1 MSMTDRNPEIGAE
14 KGHAAAVAPS
24 EFTITTPSVD
34 EAADTGDAV
43 DAVAASG
50 VSARRRYILRGLN
63 SSPAYMFGVLA
74 ALFIVFSIL
83 SPDTFP
89 TQANVKNLVVDTS
102 IFLVMAVGMTYVM
115 VAAGFDLS
123 IGSVLVFS
131 GICAV
136 KTMNLVVDTSIF
148 LVMAVG
154 MTYVM
159 VAAGFDLS
167 IGSVLVF
174 SGICAVKTMNAIGG
188 QGYATVLAGL
198 AAAIVG
204 GVAWGLFNGF
214 CVTRL
219 RVPALITTLGS
230 LGAALG
236 IANLLTDG
244 NDIAVA
250 QKAMIQLQIS
260 NVLGFPWIVWIALVV
275 VVIGAAV
282 LRYTRFGRHTYV
294 IGSNDEAARRA
305 GINVKRH
312 LVQLYVISGALAG
325 LAGMMSLV
333 RFSTTTIGGHS
344 QDALTVI
351 TGVILG
357 GTSLYGGYGVV
368 LGTVIGI
375 FIPTVLQNGLIVE
388 QVQPF
393 WQNVAIGF
401 ILIAAVYLDQLKRRA
416 RDRS

>member
-1 MSMTDRNPEIGAE
+1 MSMIERDPAVTTE
-14 KGHAAAVAPS
+14 KGHAAGSAPS
-24 EFTITTPSVD
+24 EFAINTPT
-34 EAADTGDAV
+34 AAAGDAV
-43 DAVAASG
+43 DAVSASG
-50 VSARRRYILRGLN
+50 ISARRRFVMRGLN
-63 SSPAYMFGVLA
+63 SSPAYMFAVLVA
-74 ALFIVFSIL
+74 MFVTFSVL

-89 TQANVKNLVVDTS
+89 TEANVKNLIVDTS

-123 IGSVLVFS
+123 IGSVLVFA

-136 KTMNLVVDTSIF
+136 KTMNWV
-148 LVMAVG
+148 
-154 MTYVM
+154 
-159 VAAGFDLS
+159 
-167 IGSVLVF
+167 
-174 SGICAVKTMNAIGG
+174 GG
-188 QGYATVLAGL
+188 QGYATALAGL
-198 AAAIVG
+198 VAAIVG
-204 GVAWGLFNGF
+204 GIAWGLFNGF

-219 RVPALITTLGS
+219 RVPALITTLGT

-236 IANLLTDG
+236 IANLMTDG
-244 NDIAVA
+244 NDIAVS
-250 QKAMIQLQIS
+250 QRAMIKLQITEK
-260 NVLGFPWIVWIALVV
+260 LGFPWIVWLSLIVV
-275 VVIGAAV
+275 LIGGAV

-305 GINVKRH
+305 GINVDAH
-312 LVQLYVISGALAG
+312 LVKLYAISGALAG

-388 QVQPF
+388 EVQPF

-401 ILIAAVYLDQLKRRA
+401 ILIAAVYLDQLKRRS
-416 RDRS
+416 RDRA

>member
-1 MSMTDRNPEIGAE
+1 MIDRDPELSAE
-14 KGHAAAVAPS
+14 KGHAASTAPS
-24 EFTITTPSVD
+24 EFAINTPTQPAD
-34 EAADTGDAV
+34 EAQ

-50 VSARRRYILRGLN
+50 VTARQRLIRRGLN

-74 ALFIVFSIL
+74 VLFIVFSIM
-83 SPDTFP
+83 SPNTFP
-89 TQANVKNLVVDTS
+89 TSANVKNLIVDTS
-102 IFLVMAVGMTYVM
+102 IFLVMSVGMTYVM

-123 IGSVLVFS
+123 IGSVLVFA

-136 KTMNLVVDTSIF
+136 K
-148 LVMAVG
+148 VMGWV
-154 MTYVM
+154 
-159 VAAGFDLS
+159 
-167 IGSVLVF
+167 
-174 SGICAVKTMNAIGG
+174 GG
-188 QGYATVLAGL
+188 QGYGTAFLGL
-198 AAAIVG
+198 LAAIVG

-236 IANLLTDG
+236 IANLITNG
-244 NDIAVA
+244 NDIAVS
-250 QKAMIQLQIS
+250 QRAMIKLQIS
-260 NVLGFPWIVWIALVV
+260 NELGLPWIVWLALVV
-275 VVIGAAV
+275 VLIGGAV

-305 GINVKRH
+305 GINVNAH
-312 LVQLYVISGALAG
+312 LVKLYAISGGLAG

-388 QVQPF
+388 NVQPF

-401 ILIAAVYLDQLKRRA
+401 ILIGAVYLDQLKRRA

>member
-1 MSMTDRNPEIGAE
+1 MSRTEREPEVSGGKGYAATTAPAE
-14 KGHAAAVAPS
+14 AA
-24 EFTITTPSVD
+24 ITTPT
-34 EAADTGDAV
+34 APAGGDAGEAL

-50 VSARRRYILRGLN
+50 VSARSRFVRRGLS
-63 SSPAYMFGVLA
+63 SSPAYMFAVLVA
-74 ALFIVFSIL
+74 MFLVFSIL
-83 SPDTFP
+83 SPSTFP

-102 IFLVMAVGMTYVM
+102 IVLVMSVGMTYVM

-123 IGSVLVFS
+123 IGSVLVFA

-136 KTMNLVVDTSIF
+136 K
-148 LVMAVG
+148 VMTWV
-154 MTYVM
+154 
-159 VAAGFDLS
+159 
-167 IGSVLVF
+167 
-174 SGICAVKTMNAIGG
+174 GG
-188 QGYATVLAGL
+188 QGYGTALAGL
-198 AAAIVG
+198 VAALLG

-219 RVPALITTLGS
+219 RVPALITTLGT

-236 IANLLTDG
+236 IANLLTNG
-244 NDIAVA
+244 NDISVA
-250 QKAMIQLQIS
+250 QKAMIQLQIQ
-260 NVLGFPWIVWIALVV
+260 NFLGLPGIVWLSVV
-275 VVIGAAV
+275 VVLIGGAV

-305 GINVKRH
+305 GINVDAH
-312 LVQLYVISGALAG
+312 LVKLYAISGALAG

-375 FIPTVLQNGLIVE
+375 FIPTVLQNGLVV
-388 QVQPF
+388 QNVQPF

-401 ILIAAVYLDQLKRRA
+401 ILIGAVYLDQIKRRA
-416 RDRS
+416 RDRA

>member
-1 MSMTDRNPEIGAE
+1 MSMTDRNPEVGTE

-24 EFTITTPSVD
+24 ESTITTPS
-34 EAADTGDAV
+34 ADAPLATGDAV

-50 VSARRRYILRGLN
+50 ISARRRFLLRGLN

-74 ALFIVFSIL
+74 VLFIVFSVL

-131 GICAV
+131 GICGV
-136 KTMNLVVDTSIF
+136 KTMNWV
-148 LVMAVG
+148 
-154 MTYVM
+154 
-159 VAAGFDLS
+159 
-167 IGSVLVF
+167 
-174 SGICAVKTMNAIGG
+174 GG
-188 QGYATVLAGL
+188 QGYGTALAGL
-198 AAAIVG
+198 VAAVLG
-204 GVAWGLFNGF
+204 GVVWGLFNGF

-236 IANLLTDG
+236 IANLMTDG
-244 NDIAVA
+244 NDIAVS
-250 QKAMIQLQIS
+250 QHAMIQLQIS
-260 NVLGFPWIVWIALVV
+260 NVLGFPWIVWVALIT

-282 LRYTRFGRHTYV
+282 LRFTRFGRHTYV

-305 GINVKRH
+305 GINVRAH
-312 LVQLYVISGALAG
+312 LVKLYVISGALAG
-325 LAGMMSLV
+325 MAGMMSLV

-375 FIPTVLQNGLIVE
+375 FIPTVLQNGLVT
-388 QVQPF
+388 QNVQPF

-416 RDRS
+416 RDRA

>member
-1 MSMTDRNPEIGAE
+1 MSMTGSEHRAAEQARAAGAE
-14 KGHAAAVAPS
+14 SGESRVSPPSAAA
-24 EFTITTPSVD
+24 T
-34 EAADTGDAV
+34 EAY

-50 VSARRRYILRGLN
+50 VTPWRRMTRRGLN
-63 SSPAYMFGVLA
+63 SSPAYMFLVLI
-74 ALFIVFSIL
+74 ALFVVFSVL
-83 SPDTFP
+83 SPSTFP
-89 TQANVKNLVVDTS
+89 TTGNVRNLVVDTA
-102 IFLVMAVGMTYVM
+102 IFLVMATGMTYVM

-136 KTMNLVVDTSIF
+136 KTMSWV
-148 LVMAVG
+148 
-154 MTYVM
+154 
-159 VAAGFDLS
+159 
-167 IGSVLVF
+167 
-174 SGICAVKTMNAIGG
+174 GG
-188 QGYATVLAGL
+188 QGYLTALAGL
-198 AAAIVG
+198 VAAVLG
-204 GVAWGLFNGF
+204 GIAWGLFNGF

-219 RVPALITTLGS
+219 RVPALITTLGT

-236 IANLLTDG
+236 IANLMTNG
-244 NDIAVA
+244 NDISVG
-250 QKAMIQLQIS
+250 QSSLINIQIDYA
-260 NVLGFPWIVWIALVV
+260 LGVPWIVWIALVV
-275 VVIGAAV
+275 VLIGGAT

-305 GINVKRH
+305 GINVGAH
-312 LVQLYVISGALAG
+312 LVKLYAISGALAG

-357 GTSLYGGYGVV
+357 GTSLYGGYGTV

-375 FIPTVLQNGLIVE
+375 FIPTVLQNGLVVE
-388 QVQPF
+388 NVQPF
-393 WQNVAIGF
+393 WQNVAVGF

-416 RDRS
+416 RERT

>member
-1 MSMTDRNPEIGAE
+1 MSLTDRDPELAVD
-14 KGHAAAVAPS
+14 KGIAASHAPS
-24 EFTITTPSVD
+24 EGVIFTP
-34 EAADTGDAV
+34 TGDEQAV

-50 VSARRRYILRGLN
+50 VTPWRRLIRRGFN

-74 ALFIVFSIL
+74 ALFIVFSIM

-89 TQANVKNLVVDTS
+89 TTANVRNLIVDTS
-102 IFLVMAVGMTYVM
+102 IFLVMATGMTYVM

-123 IGSVLVFS
+123 IGSVLVFA

-136 KTMNLVVDTSIF
+136 KTMSW
-148 LVMAVG
+148 VG
-154 MTYVM
+154 
-159 VAAGFDLS
+159 GD
-167 IGSVLVF
+167 
-174 SGICAVKTMNAIGG
+174 
-188 QGYATVLAGL
+188 GYWTALAGL
-198 AAAIVG
+198 VAAVLG
-204 GVAWGLFNGF
+204 GVLWGLFNGF

-236 IANLLTDG
+236 IANLMTNG
-244 NDIAVA
+244 NDVAVSEHALLNIQIA
-250 QKAMIQLQIS
+250 LP
-260 NVLGFPWIVWIALVV
+260 LGIPWIVWIALVV
-275 VVIGAAV
+275 VVIGGAV

-305 GINVKRH
+305 GINVSAH
-312 LVQLYVISGALAG
+312 LVKLYALSGALAG

-333 RFSTTTIGGHS
+333 RFSTTTIGGHA

-357 GTSLYGGYGVV
+357 GTSLYGGYGAV

-375 FIPTVLQNGLIVE
+375 FIPTVLQNGLVVE
-388 QVQPF
+388 DVQPF

-416 RDRS
+416 RERS

>member
-1 MSMTDRNPEIGAE
+1 MSVTGHDPELGME
-14 KGHAAAVAPS
+14 KGYAAGHAQS
-24 EFTITTPSVD
+24 ESAIFTPTD
-34 EAADTGDAV
+34 DGDAM

-50 VSARRRYILRGLN
+50 LAPWKRAMRRGFN
-63 SSPAYMFGVLA
+63 TSPSYMFAVLA

-89 TQANVKNLVVDTS
+89 TTANVRNLIVDTA
-102 IFLVMAVGMTYVM
+102 IFVVMATGMTYVM

-136 KTMNLVVDTSIF
+136 KTMSWVGGDGYWT
-148 LVMAVG
+148 AV
-154 MTYVM
+154 
-159 VAAGFDLS
+159 
-167 IGSVLVF
+167 
-174 SGICAVKTMNAIGG
+174 
-188 QGYATVLAGL
+188 AGL
-198 AAAIVG
+198 IAALLG
-204 GVAWGLFNGF
+204 GLVWGLFNGF

-236 IANLLTDG
+236 IANLITNG
-244 NDIAVA
+244 NDISVA
-250 QKAMIQLQIS
+250 QQSLINIQIDY
-260 NVLGFPWIVWIALVV
+260 VLGLPWIVWVALVV
-275 VVIGAAV
+275 VLIGGAV

-305 GINVKRH
+305 GINVNAH
-312 LVQLYVISGALAG
+312 LVKLYALSGVLAG

-333 RFSTTTIGGHS
+333 RFSTTTISGHS

-357 GTSLYGGYGVV
+357 GTSLYGGYGSV

-375 FIPTVLQNGLIVE
+375 FIPTVLQNGLVV
-388 QVQPF
+388 QNVQPF

-401 ILIAAVYLDQLKRRA
+401 ILIAAVFLDQLKRRA

>member
-1 MSMTDRNPEIGAE
+1 VSRIERDPELGTE
-14 KGHAAAVAPS
+14 KGYAAASAPS
-24 EFTITTPSVD
+24 ELAITTPTEPD
-34 EAADTGDAV
+34 GGAAAGSAGEAV

-50 VSARRRYILRGLN
+50 VSARSRLIRRGLN
-63 SSPAYMFGVLA
+63 SSPAYMFAVLVVMFA
-74 ALFIVFSIL
+74 VFTIL
-83 SPDTFP
+83 SPTTFP

-102 IFLVMAVGMTYVM
+102 IVLVMSVGMTYVM

-123 IGSVLVFS
+123 IGSVLVFA

-136 KTMNLVVDTSIF
+136 KTMSWV
-148 LVMAVG
+148 
-154 MTYVM
+154 
-159 VAAGFDLS
+159 
-167 IGSVLVF
+167 
-174 SGICAVKTMNAIGG
+174 GG
-188 QGYATVLAGL
+188 QGYGTALAGL
-198 AAAIVG
+198 IAALLG
-204 GVAWGLFNGF
+204 GTAWGLFNGF

-219 RVPALITTLGS
+219 RVPALITTLGT

-236 IANLLTDG
+236 IANLMTNG
-244 NDIAVA
+244 NDISVS
-250 QKAMIQLQIS
+250 QKSMIQLQIDD
-260 NVLGFPWIVWIALVV
+260 VLGMPWIVWLSLVV
-275 VVIGAAV
+275 VLIGGAV

-305 GINVKRH
+305 GINVSAH
-312 LVQLYVISGALAG
+312 LVKLYAISGALAG

-375 FIPTVLQNGLIVE
+375 FIPTVLQNGLVV
-388 QVQPF
+388 QNVQPF

-401 ILIAAVYLDQLKRRA
+401 ILIGAVYLDQLKRRA
-416 RDRS
+416 RDKA

>member
-1 MSMTDRNPEIGAE
+1 MSMTERDPELSAE
-14 KGHAAAVAPS
+14 KGRAAALARS
-24 EFTITTPSVD
+24 EFSINTPTGDGD
-34 EAADTGDAV
+34 EAR

-50 VSARRRYILRGLN
+50 VSDRRRFVMRGLN
-63 SSPAYMFGVLA
+63 SSPAYMFAVLA
-74 ALFIVFSIL
+74 ALFIVFSVL
-83 SPDTFP
+83 SPSTFP

-102 IFLVMAVGMTYVM
+102 IFLVMSVGMTYVM

-123 IGSVLVFS
+123 IGSVLVFA

-136 KTMNLVVDTSIF
+136 KTMTW
-148 LVMAVG
+148 
-154 MTYVM
+154 
-159 VAAGFDLS
+159 
-167 IGSVLVF
+167 
-174 SGICAVKTMNAIGG
+174 IGG
-188 QGYATVLAGL
+188 QGYWTALAGL
-198 AAAIVG
+198 VVAIVA
-204 GVAWGLFNGF
+204 GVAWGVFNGL

-219 RVPALITTLGS
+219 RVPALITTLGT

-236 IANLLTDG
+236 IANLMTNG

-250 QKAMIQLQIS
+250 QHSLINIQIDEVAGL
-260 NVLGFPWIVWIALVV
+260 PWIVWLALVV
-275 VVIGAAV
+275 VLVGGAV

-305 GINVKRH
+305 GINVNAH
-312 LVQLYVISGALAG
+312 LVKLYAISGGLAG

-357 GTSLYGGYGVV
+357 GTSLYGGYGVI

-375 FIPTVLQNGLIVE
+375 FIPTVLQNGLVVE
-388 QVQPF
+388 GVQPF

-416 RDRS
+416 RDRA

>member
-1 MSMTDRNPEIGAE
+1 MSMTERDPAAEAE
-14 KGHAAAVAPS
+14 KGHAAGLAPS
-24 EFTITTPSVD
+24 EAAISTPTASD
-34 EAADTGDAV
+34 LGDPM

-50 VSARRRYILRGLN
+50 LSAHRRFVSRGLN
-63 SSPAYMFGVLA
+63 SSPAYMFGVLVV
-74 ALFIVFSIL
+74 LFVVFSIM
-83 SPDTFP
+83 SPDKFP
-89 TQANVKNLVVDTS
+89 TQANVKNLIVDTS
-102 IFLVMAVGMTYVM
+102 IFLVMSVGMTYVM

-136 KTMNLVVDTSIF
+136 KTMNWV
-148 LVMAVG
+148 
-154 MTYVM
+154 
-159 VAAGFDLS
+159 
-167 IGSVLVF
+167 
-174 SGICAVKTMNAIGG
+174 GG
-188 QGYATVLAGL
+188 QGYATALVGL
-198 AAAIVG
+198 IAAILG

-214 CVTRL
+214 CVTKL
-219 RVPALITTLGS
+219 RVPALITTLGT

-236 IANLLTDG
+236 IANLMTGG
-244 NDIAVA
+244 NDISVS
-250 QKAMIQLQIS
+250 QKSLIQLQIS
-260 NVLGFPWIVWIALVV
+260 DQLGLPWIVWLSLAVVLV
-275 VVIGAAV
+275 GGAV

-305 GINVKRH
+305 GINVNRH
-312 LVQLYVISGALAG
+312 LLKLYVISGGLAG

-375 FIPTVLQNGLIVE
+375 FIPTVLQNGLIVQ

-401 ILIAAVYLDQLKRRA
+401 ILIAAVYIDQIKRRA
-416 RDRS
+416 RDRA

>member
-1 MSMTDRNPEIGAE
+1 
-14 KGHAAAVAPS
+14 
-24 EFTITTPSVD
+24 
-34 EAADTGDAV
+34 
-43 DAVAASG
+43 
-50 VSARRRYILRGLN
+50 
-63 SSPAYMFGVLA
+63 
-74 ALFIVFSIL
+74 
-83 SPDTFP
+83 
-89 TQANVKNLVVDTS
+89 
-102 IFLVMAVGMTYVM
+102 MTYVM

-136 KTMNLVVDTSIF
+136 KAMNWV
-148 LVMAVG
+148 
-154 MTYVM
+154 
-159 VAAGFDLS
+159 
-167 IGSVLVF
+167 
-174 SGICAVKTMNAIGG
+174 GG
-188 QGYATVLAGL
+188 QGYWTVLVGLL
-198 AAAIVG
+198 AALIG

-214 CVTRL
+214 CVTVL

-236 IANLLTDG
+236 IANLMTNG
-244 NDIAVA
+244 NDIVA
-250 QKAMIQLQIS
+250 SQSALIDLQIDREF
-260 NVLGFPWIVWIALVV
+260 GFPPIVWIALIVV
-275 VVIGAAV
+275 LIGGAI

-294 IGSNDEAARRA
+294 VGSNDEAARRA
-305 GINVKRH
+305 GIAVNKH
-312 LVQLYVISGALAG
+312 LVKLYAISGLLAG

-357 GTSLYGGYGVV
+357 GTSLYGGYGAV

-375 FIPTVLQNGLIVE
+375 FIPTVLQSGLVVKN
-388 QVQPF
+388 VQPF

-416 RDRS
+416 RERT

>member
-136 KTMNLVVDTSIF
+136 KTMNLV
-148 LVMAVG
+148 
-154 MTYVM
+154 
-159 VAAGFDLS
+159 
-167 IGSVLVF
+167 
-174 SGICAVKTMNAIGG
+174 GG
-188 QGYATVLAGL
+188 QGYGTVLAGL
-198 AAAIVG
+198 VAAILG
-204 GVAWGLFNGF
+204 GVVWGLFNGF
-214 CVTRL
+214 CITRL

-236 IANLLTDG
+236 IANLMTDG
-244 NDIAVA
+244 NDIAVS
-250 QKAMIQLQIS
+250 QHAMIQLQIS
-260 NVLGFPWIVWIALVV
+260 NILGFPWIVWIALIV

-282 LRYTRFGRHTYV
+282 LRFTRFGRHTYV

-305 GINVKRH
+305 GINVNRH
-312 LVQLYVISGALAG
+312 LVNLYVISGALAG

-375 FIPTVLQNGLIVE
+375 FIPTVLQNGLVT
-388 QVQPF
+388 QNVQPF

-416 RDRS
+416 RDRA

>member
-1 MSMTDRNPEIGAE
+1 MSTIGRDPGLSA
-14 KGHAAAVAPS
+14 GPSHATVGASSQSAGAASS
-24 EFTITTPSVD
+24 EP
-34 EAADTGDAV
+34 AGDAH
-43 DAVAASG
+43 DSVAASG
-50 VSARRRYILRGLN
+50 VSARRRLMLRGLN
-63 SSPAYMFGVLA
+63 SSPAYMFAVLV
-74 ALFIVFSIL
+74 ALFVVFSIL
-83 SPDTFP
+83 SPSTFP

-123 IGSVLVFS
+123 IGSVLVFA

-136 KTMNLVVDTSIF
+136 KTMSWV
-148 LVMAVG
+148 
-154 MTYVM
+154 
-159 VAAGFDLS
+159 
-167 IGSVLVF
+167 
-174 SGICAVKTMNAIGG
+174 GG
-188 QGYATVLAGL
+188 QGYGTALAGL
-198 AAAIVG
+198 VAALIG

-236 IANLLTDG
+236 IANLMTNG
-244 NDIAVA
+244 NDISVA
-250 QKAMIQLQIS
+250 QKSLINLQID
-260 NVLGFPWIVWIALVV
+260 NVFGLPWIVWLSLVV
-275 VVIGAAV
+275 ILIGGAV

-305 GINVKRH
+305 GINVDAH
-312 LVQLYVISGALAG
+312 LVKLYAISGGLAG

-375 FIPTVLQNGLIVE
+375 FIPTVLQNGLVV
-388 QVQPF
+388 QNVQPF

-401 ILIAAVYLDQLKRRA
+401 ILIGAVYIDQLKRRA

>member
-1 MSMTDRNPEIGAE
+1 MSMIDRGSESTSE
-14 KGHAAAVAPS
+14 KGHAAGSALS
-24 EFTITTPSVD
+24 EFAINTP
-34 EAADTGDAV
+34 TGSSDDV
-43 DAVAASG
+43 QDAVAARGISP
-50 VSARRRYILRGLN
+50 VQRAISRGLN
-63 SSPAYMFGVLA
+63 SSPTYMFGVLA
-74 ALFIVFSIL
+74 VLFIVFTIM
-83 SPDTFP
+83 SPSTFA
-89 TQANVKNLVVDTS
+89 TEGNVRNLIVDTS
-102 IFLVMAVGMTYVM
+102 IFLVMATGMTYVM

-123 IGSVLVFS
+123 IGSVLVFA

-136 KTMNLVVDTSIF
+136 KAMDWV
-148 LVMAVG
+148 
-154 MTYVM
+154 
-159 VAAGFDLS
+159 
-167 IGSVLVF
+167 
-174 SGICAVKTMNAIGG
+174 GG
-188 QGYATVLAGL
+188 QGYWTALVGL
-198 AAAIVG
+198 IAALIG

-214 CVTRL
+214 CVTVL

-236 IANLLTDG
+236 IANLMTNG
-244 NDIAVA
+244 NDIAVG
-250 QKAMIQLQIS
+250 QKSLVSIQIDYVFGL
-260 NVLGFPWIVWIALVV
+260 PWIVWIALVV
-275 VVIGAAV
+275 VVIGGAV

-305 GINVKRH
+305 GISVNSH
-312 LVQLYVISGALAG
+312 LVKLYAISGFLAG

-357 GTSLYGGYGVV
+357 GTSLYGGYGTV

-375 FIPTVLQNGLIVE
+375 FIPTVLQSGLVVE
-388 QVQPF
+388 NVQPF

-416 RDRS
+416 RERT

>member
-1 MSMTDRNPEIGAE
+1 MSQLDRDPGLSAE

-24 EFTITTPSVD
+24 EFTITTPTEPAG
-34 EAADTGDAV
+34 EAQ

-50 VSARRRYILRGLN
+50 VSARTRFIRRGLN
-63 SSPAYMFGVLA
+63 SSPAYMFAVLA
-74 ALFIVFSIL
+74 AMFIVFSIL
-83 SPDTFP
+83 SPETFP
-89 TQANVKNLVVDTS
+89 TEANVKNLIVDTS
-102 IFLVMAVGMTYVM
+102 IFLVMSVGMTFVM

-123 IGSVLVFS
+123 IGSVLVFA

-136 KTMNLVVDTSIF
+136 KTMTWL
-148 LVMAVG
+148 G
-154 MTYVM
+154 G
-159 VAAGFDLS
+159 AGY
-167 IGSVLVF
+167 GT
-174 SGICAVKTMNAIGG
+174 A
-188 QGYATVLAGL
+188 LAGL
-198 AAAIVG
+198 VAAIIG
-204 GVAWGLFNGF
+204 GTLWGMFNGF

-219 RVPALITTLGS
+219 RVPALITTLGT

-236 IANLLTDG
+236 IANLLTNG
-244 NDIAVA
+244 NDISVA
-250 QKAMIQLQIS
+250 QSAMIDLQIT
-260 NVLGFPWIVWIALVV
+260 NYLGLPSFVWLSFVV
-275 VVIGAAV
+275 VLIGGAA

-305 GINVKRH
+305 GINVDAH
-312 LVQLYVISGALAG
+312 LVKLYAISGALAG

-375 FIPTVLQNGLIVE
+375 FIPTVLQNGLVV
-388 QVQPF
+388 QNVQPF

>member
-1 MSMTDRNPEIGAE
+1 MSMIERDPSLSAE
-14 KGHAAAVAPS
+14 KGHAASAAPS
-24 EFTITTPSVD
+24 EFAINTPSDAPGSV
-34 EAADTGDAV
+34 GDAY

-50 VSARRRYILRGLN
+50 MSARRRFILRGLN

-74 ALFIVFSIL
+74 AMFITFSIM
-83 SPDTFP
+83 SPGIFP
-89 TQANVKNLVVDTS
+89 TEANVKNLVVDTS
-102 IFLVMAVGMTYVM
+102 IFLVMAVGMTFVM

-136 KTMNLVVDTSIF
+136 KTMSWV
-148 LVMAVG
+148 
-154 MTYVM
+154 
-159 VAAGFDLS
+159 
-167 IGSVLVF
+167 
-174 SGICAVKTMNAIGG
+174 GG
-188 QGYATVLAGL
+188 QGYGTALAGL
-198 AAAIVG
+198 VAAVLG
-204 GVAWGLFNGF
+204 GLAWGLFNGF

-236 IANLLTDG
+236 ISNLMTGG
-244 NDIAVA
+244 NDIAVS
-250 QKAMIQLQIS
+250 QHAMIQLQIS
-260 NVLGFPWIVWIALVV
+260 DVLGFPWIVWVSLVAV
-275 VVIGAAV
+275 LIGGAV

-305 GINVKRH
+305 GINVNRH
-312 LVQLYVISGALAG
+312 LVTLYAISGSLAG

-333 RFSTTTIGGHS
+333 RFSTTTVGGHS

-416 RDRS
+416 REKT